1 MTIRV
6 HGFWGAGAAGDLVAS
21 GATTLP
27 PSLDDLPN
35 ARRSV
40 VEARPATD
48 STCVYVGTLNG
59 AYHYGPADIVGV
71 GHLVGAFGITD
82 NRAPGTAVAA
92 AFAVEG
98 RVHAT
103 TGHQAF
109 TSAFT
114 PAVQGQSEGAGG
126 TIGIHTDY
134 HSPEL
139 TDHDHINVRFCLI
152 NSDPNKP
159 IKTAGVI
166 DTPGGRLI
174 PRSRV
179 GAATGRYYPIEGVTG
194 LYAGVPLGRGV
205 VWAVPIV
212 VPDRAVYTRIGFTL
226 GSGIASCTARLGL
239 YADAG
244 GVPGDL
250 ILDAGTVSCGTGDV
264 GAREVV
270 IAQDLFPGLFWI
282 CIQAEGGAGDPAIT
296 WAGVNA
302 WSVVGMSTPTAH
314 DSAATIANTGALPA
328 SFGAASMT
336 GAGFAPFMWLRVVP

>member
-1 MTIRV
+1 MNVRV
-6 HGFWGAGAAGDLVAS
+6 HGFWGGGAGAIDLVAS

-27 PSLDDLPN
+27 PSLDDLPA

-40 VEARPATD
+40 VESRPETD
-48 STCVYVGTLNG
+48 SGNVYVGTLNC

-82 NRAPGTAVAA
+82 NRAPGTTVAA

-98 RVHAT
+98 RVHAS

-114 PAVQGQSEGAGG
+114 PAVQGQSEGAAG

-134 HSPEL
+134 HSPLL
-139 TDHDHINVRFCLI
+139 TDHAHIGARFCLV

-159 IKTAGVI
+159 IKTAGVV

-179 GAATGRYYPIEGVTG
+179 GVAVGRYYPIEGVTG
-194 LYAGVPLGRGV
+194 LFAGTPLGRGV

-226 GSGIASCTARLGL
+226 DGGVDSCVARLGL
-239 YADAG
+239 FTDAAG
-244 GVPGDL
+244 APADL
-250 ILDAGTVSCGTGDV
+250 ILDAGTINCGTGDV
-264 GAREVV
+264 GTREIV
-270 IAQDLFPGLFWI
+270 IAQELFPGLYWV
-282 CIQAEGGAGDPAIT
+282 CIQAEGGAGDPSIT
-296 WAGVNA
+296 WAAVNA
-302 WSVVGMSTPTAH
+302 WSVLGMSTPTAH

-336 GAGFAPFMWLRVVP
+336 GAGFAPFMWLRAL